1 MVMMKI
7 VTKDNSKIKQGSI
20 IRTNQLIGNHEY
32 SEYLMIIDNL
42 DGKYALV
49 DLTRGVIKQRKFTSS
64 ELTEFLWNYPF
75 NRIYSSNEIK
85 LILGENHAN

>member
-32 SEYLMIIDNL
+32 SEYLMIVDNL
-42 DGKYALV
+42 DGRYALI

-75 NRIYSSNEIK
+75 NRIYRF
-85 LILGENHAN
+85 